1 MAALFPASAA
11 LAACLVLVPN
21 NSAHTRHTWRKS
33 EGRNL
38 GGLEWAL
45 GGLESMHPAAER
57 HCAFIAPFP
66 GKLGPLHLVQSKL
79 KLRTAVVRS
88 LRVGST
94 SLLHVRCLNRLLV
107 DPWEVQEDGPGKI
120 AVVLPPDDGRVK
132 HVKKILKSDDGNT
145 LRIGVVDAGTEEDA
159 VVQWQVR
166 CVCVHRRL

>member
-1 MAALFPASAA
+1 
-11 LAACLVLVPN
+11 
-21 NSAHTRHTWRKS
+21 
-33 EGRNL
+33 
-38 GGLEWAL
+38 
-45 GGLESMHPAAER
+45 MHPAAER

-88 LRVGST
+88 LRVCST